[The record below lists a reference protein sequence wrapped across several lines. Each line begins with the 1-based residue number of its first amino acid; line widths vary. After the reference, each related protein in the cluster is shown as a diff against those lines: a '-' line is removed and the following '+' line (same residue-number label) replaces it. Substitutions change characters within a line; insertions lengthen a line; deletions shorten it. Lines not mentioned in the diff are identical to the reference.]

1 MSSQCPVCDK
11 SVYQAEQLVAC
22 KKTWHKPCFCCGA
35 TVGNGCSRKL
45 DLSNYQNRE
54 GIPYCSVCFDRLAKQ
69 ASAGVKDLD
78 TVREASQ
85 IPAASVPEPEVA
97 QLSLADR
104 ARAFQSK
111 PADPNVEST
120 PVGEKKIR
128 SFKSPSTTA
137 PLTKCPVCEKSVYQA
152 EQIVACTKT
161 WHKTCFCCGSTAGN
175 GCNRKLDLSTYQNR
189 EGVPYCRV
197 CFDRLAKQASAGVK
211 DLDAV
216 RETTQAAAPTPEPE
230 EAGPLSLADR
240 ARAFQSKPA
249 DSSTASTPVERKGR
263 PSFKPSPAAGAPST
277 KCPVCEKS
285 VYQAEQLVA
294 CNKTWHKTCFCC
306 GSTVGNGCN
315 RKLDLSTYQ
324 HREGVPYCSVC
335 FDRLAKQA
343 SAGVKVV
350 PVAEFSGSQSA
361 REETGPQRSLS
372 ELKANFSGG
381 GSGSAAVK
389 QPSTKQ
395 TAAPTVPAVSEEAS
409 SVDDE
414 GPSSWKDVPAQRE
427 EVADEPAAVHVEEPA
442 VESEPVVAAEKD
454 TIAHEQPAEPIE
466 PASHHTHTEPD
477 AHITVIEEHTEPHVQ
492 HTATEISEPMTE
504 GIENGLGHAEVAK
517 EVHIESASVAGPAT
531 RGEESKEAVAGTTE

>member
-22 KKTWHKPCFCCGA
+22 KKIWHKPCFCCGA
-35 TVGNGCSRKL
+35 TVGNGCNRKL

-85 IPAASVPEPEVA
+85 APAASIPEPEVA

-111 PADPNVEST
+111 PADPSVEST

-189 EGVPYCRV
+189 EGIPYCRV

-211 DLDAV
+211 DLDAI
-216 RETTQAAAPTPEPE
+216 RETTQATAPTPEPE

-263 PSFKPSPAAGAPST
+263 PSFKPSPAAGALST

-381 GSGSAAVK
+381 GSAAVK

-395 TAAPTVPAVSEEAS
+395 TAVPTVPAVSEEAS

-427 EVADEPAAVHVEEPA
+427 LDSEPAAAQAEEPA
-442 VESEPVVAAEKD
+442 VESEPVIAAEERLG
-454 TIAHEQPAEPIE
+454 HEAPAEPIE
-466 PASHHTHTEPD
+466 PVSHHSHTEPV
-477 AHITVIEEHTEPHVQ
+477 AHSALIEEHAEPHEQ
-492 HTATEISEPMTE
+492 HTATEASEPATE
-504 GIENGLGHAEVAK
+504 GTEHGHEMAK
-517 EVHIESASVAGPAT
+517 EVHIESSGIAKPITEPSAH
-531 RGEESKEAVAGTTE
+531 GEETKEVLSGTAE